1 MMATVYHRTFWTVIW
16 GFWSLSSDW
25 ASCTYYVI
33 NRPPT
38 HFWND
43 DDDRPP
49 IFFSLMTW
57 YFSTV
62 TRKAFFSQDHGGC
75 ESLSL
80 TRMFPRLLRS
90 TYKYRTPRRR
100 LIVVLL
106 LLVVFVFVV
115 VVFAKSLRSYHHFQL
130 YLWKHPKSNKVASS
144 CGDTTSLFSPSIF
157 QIFII
162 VGRMT

>member
-1 MMATVYHRTFWTVIW
+1 MTKCRRLHYVVDYSV
-16 GFWSLSSDW
+16 L

-57 YFSTV
+57 YNAQGIFQPS
-62 TRKAFFSQDHGGC
+62 DHGGC

-80 TRMFPRLLRS
+80 TRMFPTLLR
-90 TYKYRTPRRR
+90 KYRTPRRR
-100 LIVVLL
+100 IIVVLL
-106 LLVVFVFVV
+106 LLLLLVVVVV
-115 VVFAKSLRSYHHFQL
+115 VVFAKSLRSYYFQL
-130 YLWKHPKSNKVASS
+130 FLWKRPKPVKVASY
-144 CGDTTSLFSPSIF
+144 GDTISFSHWTF
-157 QIFII
+157 QICII
-162 VGRMT
+162 LNFRKS